1 MVIGKIKCSIHLYS
15 SPWLRYVTIEGMYE
29 AINKIH
35 EAQMHTGRRLGYPAI
50 KAQYANITQEHLQIF
65 INCCQHCQTKNKGG
79 TKKGLVVIISSLF
92 LECISRRAAGMYEDL
107 RTGPHHVFRI

>member
-1 MVIGKIKCSIHLYS
+1 MVIGKIECSVHLYS

-29 AINKIH
+29 AIDKIH
-35 EAQMHTGRRLGYPAI
+35 EASMHTGRRLGYPLI

-79 TKKGLVVIISSLF
+79 TKKGLVVMIS
-92 LECISRRAAGMYEDL
+92 
-107 RTGPHHVFRI
+107 